1 MQTSFLRCEN
11 SFLGVQSYG
20 VELISCLLLFMRDND
35 VKEIKFLEIYSMP
48 PGTNKICRVKFIKL
62 RHQSLI
68 ILVIGA
74 SRIMKGVENFVTLS
88 RIFLS
93 LSLSSFLYILHPP
106 SPYLNVF

>member
-1 MQTSFLRCEN
+1 
-11 SFLGVQSYG
+11 
-20 VELISCLLLFMRDND
+20 MRDND

-48 PGTNKICRVKFIKL
+48 PETNKICRVKFIKL
-62 RHQSLI
+62 RRQLLQSLI
-68 ILVIGA
+68 IPVIGA
-74 SRIMKGVENFVTLS
+74 SRIIKRVENFVTLS